1 MKFEDLLPPGKR
13 LHDLTEDE
21 IEEIISKCSREELAR
36 IETTVRKSVRKTK
49 SVKSLAVE
57 KRKTE
62 ELNDLLL
69 RGMAK

>member
-21 IEEIISKCSREELAR
+21 IEDIISKCSREELAR
-36 IETTVRKSVRKTK
+36 MEATVRKSVRKTK
-49 SVKSLAVE
+49 SVKSHAVT
-57 KRKTE
+57 KRREE
-62 ELNDLLL
+62 ELNDILL